1 MIDTVRS
8 KFSRIVTSINDN
20 QFLVEGSADFIKLS
34 CELDETSLN
43 FADIQGGPFLH
54 IGYDFFG
61 KGPIKNIEKISL
73 DQDGNFIFKITVNKY
88 DQ

>member
-1 MIDTVRS
+1 MIDAVRS
-8 KFSRIVTSINDN
+8 RFSRIVTSINDN
-20 QFLVEGSADFIKLS
+20 QFLVQGSADFIKLS
-34 CELDETSLN
+34 CELDDTSLN
-43 FADIQGGPFLH
+43 FTDIQGGPFLH

-61 KGPIKNIEKISL
+61 KGLIKSIEKISL

>member
-61 KGPIKNIEKISL
+61 KGSIKNIEKISL